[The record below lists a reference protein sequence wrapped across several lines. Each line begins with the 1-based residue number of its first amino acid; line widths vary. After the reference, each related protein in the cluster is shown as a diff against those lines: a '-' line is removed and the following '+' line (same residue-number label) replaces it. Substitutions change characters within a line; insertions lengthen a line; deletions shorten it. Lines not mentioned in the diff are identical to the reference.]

1 LTLFYLNGFEL
12 LNTKLFKYIQIFTFI
27 STPFIII
34 LLAHNHIS
42 IDIINC
48 LKDNDNNIH
57 LHGHVSVDKETGKA
71 IGQGMNQ
78 GLSTIGSQI
87 GLSGT
92 MIGIGGA
99 VSKAIAKSGMP
110 PLQKAGLIV
119 SAGITA
125 GLGHSF
131 ISGANRDAIRAEN
144 KTTSFISST
153 GIDSHINK
161 LIDDSHVSPLQELL
175 FNGEMMSY
183 VCLGILYILIIQFV
197 YKLYFKNEIN
207 LNLS

>member
-1 LTLFYLNGFEL
+1 M
-12 LNTKLFKYIQIFTFI
+12 
-27 STPFIII
+27 
-34 LLAHNHIS
+34 
-42 IDIINC
+42 
-48 LKDNDNNIH
+48 
-57 LHGHVSVDKETGKA
+57 VS
-71 IGQGMNQ
+71 
-78 GLSTIGSQI
+78 
-87 GLSGT
+87 
-92 MIGIGGA
+92 
-99 VSKAIAKSGMP
+99 
-110 PLQKAGLIV
+110 
-119 SAGITA
+119 

-207 LNLS
+207 LNLSWLIGDTINSKLKYYLNKIIKLNKQMSLVWIWFGIIIIILGLSAEGVRSL